1 MRGSKEKCYNQLL
14 KLHNLVINIYSFEI
28 DSCVPKRNI
37 NYYLFQQDMHQ
48 EILNEYLRK
57 MRQVQK
63 FNDNNYISLK
73 KENKKILNFCTYI
86 QNGYRNRFRQH

>member
-1 MRGSKEKCYNQLL
+1 
-14 KLHNLVINIYSFEI
+14 
-28 DSCVPKRNI
+28 
-37 NYYLFQQDMHQ
+37 MHQ

-73 KENKKILNFCTYI
+73 KENKNFCTYTI
-86 QNGYRNRFRQH
+86 NGYRNRFRQH